1 MACYPLSRRKNED
14 VLVPTSSGNT
24 EEHIRR
30 FYDLYLTEEGS
41 DHYRLHASAAHT
53 MRDYLAYDVRCPK
66 CSSPLSPSDGPLNYL
81 DLGQYV
87 CRSCTRRKGGK

>member
-1 MACYPLSRRKNED
+1 MACYPLNKRSET

-30 FYDLYLTEEGS
+30 IYDLYLTSEGQ
-41 DHYRLHASAAHT
+41 DHYRLHARHAHT
-53 MRDYLAYDVRCPK
+53 MKDYLAYDVRCPK
-66 CSSPLSPSDGPLNYL
+66 CSSPLSPSDRPLNYL

-87 CRSCTRRKGGK
+87 CRSCRNIKGGK